1 LTQKQSERRPCI
13 ESGDP
18 NAVLA
23 IGRQVG
29 NSDGEGGGVWRR
41 EGGVSD
47 VGKSKRGGRRME
59 RDPQR
64 VLRAGSHFFF
74 IVHPINGARQRPVC
88 CSNHCCVAFAMRNG
102 GKSTAL
108 LCGTG
113 HGKCSVSC
121 SGYTKNCLD
130 GQRCPRFHLPAGL
143 HYILF
148 I

>member
-1 LTQKQSERRPCI
+1 MRCWR
-13 ESGDP
+13 SGGKS
-18 NAVLA
+18 ATA
-23 IGRQVG
+23 MGKEGASGVG
-29 NSDGEGGGVWRR
+29 R
-41 EGGVSD
+41 EGCLMSARAREVDGAWREIHNASC
-47 VGKSKRGGRRME
+47 
-59 RDPQR
+59 
-64 VLRAGSHFFF
+64 VLVATFF
-74 IVHPINGARQRPVC
+74 IVHPLNVARQRPVC
-88 CSNHCCVAFAMRNG
+88 CSNQCCVAFAMRNG
-102 GKSTAL
+102 GQSTAL